1 MDLFKFKPILK
12 QTIWGGN
19 RICRMKNMHAE
30 AEDIGESWEISG
42 VAGNESVVDGGR
54 YSGTGLNT
62 LVAELKEKL
71 VGCDNYRRFGN
82 EFPILVKFIDARR
95 DLSIQV
101 HPDDTTAQRHG
112 HKKGKTEMW
121 FIMESDPGASL
132 MCGMKDNIDAGTYK
146 EMVEN
151 GTICNAIAE
160 YKVKEGDCFFIPAG
174 RIHSIGKGC
183 LLAEIQ
189 QTSDLTYRIFDFNRR
204 DCNGNLRQLHTSQA
218 ADCIDFKVQDN
229 YRTAYTETKNEGV
242 PLVDCEYF
250 STAVYDLDEPMTI
263 DYSELDSFVVLICV
277 KGSCT
282 VRSASGCTATLS
294 MGESMLIAASANEI
308 SIEGSCKLIE
318 VYCAGELPSQ
328 AAR

>member
-19 RICRMKNMHAE
+19 RICRMKNIHAE
-30 AEDIGESWEISG
+30 SEDIGESWEISG
-42 VAGNESVVDGGR
+42 VKGNESVVDGGQHN
-54 YSGTGLNT
+54 GTGLNT

-71 VGCDNYRRFGN
+71 VGRDNYKRFGN
-82 EFPILVKFIDARR
+82 EFPILVKFIDASR

-101 HPDDTTAQRHG
+101 HPDDMTARRHG
-112 HKKGKTEMW
+112 HDKGKTEMW
-121 FIMESDPGASL
+121 FVMESDPDASL
-132 MCGMKDNIDAGTYK
+132 MCGMKDNVNADMYK
-146 EMVEN
+146 DMVEN

-204 DCNGNLRQLHTSQA
+204 DSNGNLRQLHTSLA
-218 ADCIDFKVQDN
+218 AECIDFKVQDN

-250 STAVYDLDEPMTI
+250 STAVYNLDEPMTI
-263 DYSELDSFVVLICV
+263 DYSELDSFVVMVCV
-277 KGSCT
+277 KGSCII
-282 VRSASGCTATLS
+282 RSGSGCTAALS
-294 MGESMLIAASANEI
+294 MGESLLIAASADEI
-308 SIEGSCKLIE
+308 NIEGCCKLIE
-318 VYCAGELPSQ
+318 AYCI
-328 AAR
+328 